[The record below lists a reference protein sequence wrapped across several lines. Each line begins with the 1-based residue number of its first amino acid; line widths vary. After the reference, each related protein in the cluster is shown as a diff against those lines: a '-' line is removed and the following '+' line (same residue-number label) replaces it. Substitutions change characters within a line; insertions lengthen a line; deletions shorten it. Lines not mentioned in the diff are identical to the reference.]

1 MSIGLTVVGLN
12 SLSVFNQSRTQKAL
26 SRAFAQ
32 VASGYRISSAADDA
46 AGLAV
51 ASGLTASITT
61 ISQASRNVS
70 DTVSALTIAD
80 GALGQ
85 VSEIS
90 TRMRE
95 LATMAANGTLSD
107 EQRGA
112 LQMEYAALSEEIQR
126 IGATTSY
133 NDKSLLDGSSITAQ
147 IGPAGETLTV
157 NGVNLQSLS
166 SGVTSQDISTQA
178 GGQAAMSA
186 IDQFA
191 QDLTTQRTG
200 TIGSAMSRLESIQN
214 NLSNQSITYNS
225 ALSQIRDA
233 DLSSAV
239 VDLTRAKVLQ
249 QYQVALFQQASILQA
264 STRLSILG

>member
-1 MSIGLTVVGLN
+1 MSIGLTSVGLN
-12 SLSVFNQSRTQKAL
+12 SLSVFNQSRTQNAL
-26 SRAFAQ
+26 LRAFAQ
-32 VASGYRISSAADDA
+32 VSSGYRIASAADDA
-46 AGLAV
+46 AGLAT
-51 ASGLTASITT
+51 ASGIAASVTE

-70 DTVSALTIAD
+70 DSTSALSIAD
-80 GALGQ
+80 GALMQ

-90 TRMRE
+90 TRMQE
-95 LATMAANGTLSD
+95 LATMAANGTLTD

-112 LQMEYAALSEEIQR
+112 LQTEYAALSEEIQR

-133 NDKSLLDGSSITAQ
+133 NGKNLLDGSSLTAQ
-147 IGPAGETLTV
+147 IGSASQTLTV

-166 SGVTSQDISTQA
+166 SAVTSQDISTQA
-178 GGQAAMSA
+178 GAQAAMSA
-186 IDQFA
+186 IDQFS

-200 TIGSAMSRLESIQN
+200 TIGSAMSRLDSIQN
-214 NLSNQSITYNS
+214 NLSNQSITYSS